1 MVMLCTVWLR
11 IFARKSQHLCIEE
24 LSIPCVIQGWR
35 LIYLL
40 DVLTFFS
47 GKALSYACLY
57 IYAEKYCKQNLD
69 IHLKALC

>member
-1 MVMLCTVWLR
+1 M
-11 IFARKSQHLCIEE
+11 FIEE

-35 LIYLL
+35 LIYLR

-47 GKALSYACLY
+47 GKALSYASLY

-69 IHLKALC
+69 IHQKALS

>member
-11 IFARKSQHLCIEE
+11 ICARKSLHLFIEE
-24 LSIPCVIQGWR
+24 LSIACVIHGWR
-35 LIYLL
+35 LIYLR

-57 IYAEKYCKQNLD
+57 IYAEKYCKQKLD
-69 IHLKALC
+69 IHQKALC